1 MGRSAKEKKAAK
13 SASANS
19 LPDVEESTTN
29 HNSSDN
35 LESIESGISGMH
47 MSAEDN
53 GSTTSTLVHDAYSI
67 QERAKYRTA
76 NGVMLSEKRSND
88 IHIGS
93 CSLSLHGREL
103 ISDATLHL
111 NSGGRYGLIADN
123 GAGKT
128 TLLDALAA
136 REFPIPAHIDVYQM
150 REEVPPLHDVTVF
163 EAVVC
168 DLDVEVARLEAEA
181 DRVMDEEGPESPL
194 LTDIYERLDELE
206 PEKAKARAH
215 EILFGLGFTQLMQQR
230 PCSEFSG
237 GWRMR
242 VALAKALWIR
252 PTCLLLDEPSNHLD
266 VESVIWLE
274 EHLKESYDDRHI
286 LLLVS
291 HAQDFLNEIC
301 THILHLTPKK
311 KLVAYSGNYDQFI
324 ETRLEVM
331 QNQAKLYA
339 RQQHQAAQI
348 KQFIARFSAG
358 SRASQ
363 AKSREKML
371 EKMQAEGTAVER
383 VDTGSLLGSQQIR
396 IKLPQ
401 CGKLPLPV
409 LQVRNVTFAYP
420 SKNGDSRC
428 IFNKVDWGVDCDSR
442 VALVGPNG
450 AGKSTLMKL
459 LSGELQPSDG
469 MVNRHHHLRIFKM
482 DQHTTKQVDGNMT
495 PLEWML
501 KSFPE
506 EITKDTVRSAV
517 GMYGITGEQQNLP
530 IRMLSDG
537 QKCRLV
543 FAMMR
548 VRSPHILLLDEP
560 TNHLDMA
567 TIDALGDCINSYEG
581 GLVLVSHDFRLISQ
595 VAEEIWI
602 CEDQKISRFSGD
614 IMDYK
619 NQLREKIKNEGSLKA
634 HSQVHP

>member
-1 MGRSAKEKKAAK
+1 MGRSAKAKKAAATAK
-13 SASANS
+13 NAPAADVQNDNDTVAEVEGDLNS
-19 LPDVEESTTN
+19 
-29 HNSSDN
+29 
-35 LESIESGISGMH
+35 MH
-47 MSAEDN
+47 LSAEDGN
-53 GSTTSTLVHDAYSI
+53 GSAKGTLVHDVYSI
-67 QERAKYRTA
+67 QERARYRNA
-76 NGVMLSEKRSND
+76 AGVMLSEKRSND
-88 IHIGS
+88 VHIGS
-93 CSLSLHGREL
+93 VSLSLHGREL
-103 ISDATLHL
+103 ISDAVLHL
-111 NSGGRYGLIADN
+111 NRGGRYGLIADN

-136 REFPIPAHIDVYQM
+136 RELPMPEHIDVYQM
-150 REEVPPLHDVTVF
+150 REEVPPLPDVTVF
-163 EAVVC
+163 DAVVS
-168 DLDVEVARLEAEA
+168 DLEKDVARLEAEA
-181 DRVMDEEGPESPL
+181 DRIMDEEGPESPIL
-194 LTDIYERLDELE
+194 VDIYDRLDELD
-206 PEKAKARAH
+206 PEKAKSRAH
-215 EILFGLGFTQLMQQR
+215 QILFGLGFTEKMQQR

-242 VALAKALWIR
+242 VALAKALWTR
-252 PTCLLLDEPSNHLD
+252 PTFLLLDEPSNHLD

-274 EHLKESYDDRHI
+274 EHLKSSYDERHI
-286 LLLVS
+286 LVLVS
-291 HAQDFLNEIC
+291 HAQDFLNEVC

-311 KLVAYSGNYDQFI
+311 KLVTYTGNYDQFI
-324 ETRLEVM
+324 ETRLEMM

-348 KQFIARFSAG
+348 KQFIARFGSG

-371 EKMQAEGTAVER
+371 EKMQSEGNAVER
-383 VDTGSLLGSQQIR
+383 VDTGSLLGSQSIR
-396 IKLPQ
+396 IKLPP

-420 SKNGDSRC
+420 SKNGDPRY
-428 IFNKVDWGVDCDSR
+428 IFKNIDWGVDCESR
-442 VALVGPNG
+442 IALVGPNG

-459 LSGELQPSDG
+459 LSGELQATDG
-469 MVNRHHHLRIFKM
+469 MITRHHHLRMFKM

-495 PLEWML
+495 SLEWML

-506 EITKDTVRSAV
+506 EINKDNVRSAV

-548 VRSPHILLLDEP
+548 VRAPHILLLDEP

-567 TIDALGDCINSYEG
+567 TIDALADCINSFEG

-595 VAEEIWI
+595 VAEEIWT
-602 CEDQKISRFSGD
+602 CENQTVSRFNGD

-619 NQLREKIKNEGSLKA
+619 NRLRERILEEGILQA